1 MTGATSAAG
10 GGNGSLPLD
19 GACVVDFSRLLPGPW
34 CTQAL
39 GDMGADVI
47 KVEQPEIGDYGRFN
61 PPAYGPVGV
70 YFNSINRNKRSITL
84 DLNDPQDKAAVRA
97 ILDTADIV
105 VESFRAGVTQNLG
118 IDYET
123 VAKTNPSVI
132 YCSVTGLGNDS
143 AMGRVPGHDLSIQA
157 VAGTLGKHLKDGEVP
172 PMPTFQAGDFTAATY
187 ATIGILSAYIRRM
200 RDGRGCYLEVPMYD
214 SLVSASNVAMSG
226 ALARLAGHSGKP
238 EMEPWGSNPRYC
250 IYQTKDGKAV
260 AVCLLEMRAWE
271 KFCRHIGRADLIYEE
286 RWEDR
291 HTAHGERS
299 QAFREAIGGFCL
311 SRTRDD
317 LAVEMRDAGISI
329 TPVYSTDE
337 ALSAPHAKER
347 GIVRFTQ
354 HPAAGT
360 VAHFHDPLARAGLS
374 DPERRPSPGLGEHS
388 DEIRSTL
395 AQQGQAPAARG
406 KGGQ

>member
-1 MTGATSAAG
+1 MTGRSSTGADRD
-10 GGNGSLPLD
+10 GSLPLD
-19 GACVVDFSRLLPGPW
+19 GARVVDFSRLLPGPW
-34 CTQAL
+34 CTQTLADL
-39 GDMGADVI
+39 GADVI

-61 PPAYGPVGV
+61 PPSYGSVGV
-70 YFNSINRNKRSITL
+70 YFNTVNRNKRSIAL
-84 DLNDPQDKAAVRA
+84 DLNNSADHAMVRA
-97 ILDTADIV
+97 LLDSADIV
-105 VESFRAGVTQNLG
+105 VESFRAGVTENLG
-118 IDYET
+118 VDYET
-123 VAKTNPSVI
+123 VAKTNLSVI
-132 YCSVTGLGNDS
+132 YCSVTGLGNNS

-157 VAGTLGKHLKDGEVP
+157 VAGTLGKHLKDGETP

-200 RDGRGCYLEVPMYD
+200 REGRGCYLEVPMYD

-250 IYQTKDGKAV
+250 VYQTKDGKAV

-271 KFCRHIGRADLIYEE
+271 KFCQHIGRVDLIYEE

-299 QAFREAIGGFCL
+299 QAFREAIGAFCL

-337 ALSAPHAKER
+337 ALNAPHAKER
-347 GIVRFTQ
+347 EIVRFSE
-354 HPAAGT
+354 HPSAGT
-360 VAHFHDPLARAGLS
+360 VAHFQDPLARAGLS
-374 DPERRPSPGLGEHS
+374 DPERLPSPGLGEHGE
-388 DEIRSTL
+388 EIRKAL
-395 AQQGQAPAARG
+395 AQRRQVPRAGE
-406 KGGQ
+406 